1 MIGLEIAIK
10 GVGKT
15 SPIEVQMSV
24 CVLFILCL
32 FSSIIF
38 VFNKIFAWVST
49 KYDKANPFEK
59 AWILTITRGQVER
72 RSTKKD

>member
-1 MIGLEIAIK
+1 MHWWYDSKLPK

-32 FSSIIF
+32 FSSIVF
-38 VFNKIFAWVST
+38 VVNKVFYWASS
-49 KYDKANPFEK
+49 KYDIANPFEN
-59 AWILTITRGQVER
+59 A
-72 RSTKKD
+72 